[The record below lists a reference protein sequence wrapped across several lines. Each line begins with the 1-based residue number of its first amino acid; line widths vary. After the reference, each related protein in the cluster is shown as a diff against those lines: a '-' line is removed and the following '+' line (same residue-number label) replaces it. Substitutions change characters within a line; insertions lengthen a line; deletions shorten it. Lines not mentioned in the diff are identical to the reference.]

1 MIRDLKKLAKRDGID
16 WATVEQLAVELIR
29 AAKDGAYCDHQI
41 RREVY
46 ERTCPKGKEKLPFWK
61 SIGQWDNPRYKGAF
75 GGGNDYMVITGWI
88 EMAWSIAQQFPQLA
102 QNDEAPQN
110 LYDLILS
117 KPIHV
122 PKRPEALCQA
132 LEMICGETL
141 SEIRDRQEAVSF

>member
-16 WATVEQLAVELIR
+16 WQTVEQTARDMIR
-29 AAKDGAYCDHQI
+29 AAEDGAYCDHQI

-75 GGGNDYMVITGWI
+75 GGGNDYMVICGWI
-88 EMAWSIAQQFPQLA
+88 EMAWSIAQRFPQLA

-122 PKRPEALCQA
+122 PKRPESLKIA

-141 SEIRDRQEAVSF
+141 SEIQARQAAVPF